1 VFHIETI
8 ILFLSLPCIIS
19 LVDIRKYHLKGY
31 SYVKRT
37 FGEALLTLRKQ
48 KGLSQQEF
56 ADLLPVNR
64 SSVANWE
71 ADRRLPNATIVAK
84 IAEIFDVEVTEL
96 LDTANEIDNHPNVI
110 IVDDNKIILTGGT
123 PIIEQALPNANVI
136 GFTKPSE
143 AMEYAK
149 DNRVALA
156 FLDIELGIT
165 NGLDICNSLL
175 EINPRTNVI
184 FLTAYPEY
192 SIKAWNTEASG
203 FMVKPITLEGVKE
216 QLKKLRH
223 PFPTGA
229 IN

>member
-1 VFHIETI
+1 M
-8 ILFLSLPCIIS
+8 
-19 LVDIRKYHLKGY
+19 
-31 SYVKRT
+31 KRT
-37 FGEALLTLRKQ
+37 FGEALLAARNQ
-48 KGLSQQEF
+48 KGLSQQEL
-56 ADLLPVNR
+56 ADRLPVAR

-71 ADRRLPNATIVAK
+71 ADRRLPNATIIAK
-84 IAEIFDVEVTEL
+84 IAEIFDVEVAEF
-96 LDTANEIDNHPNVI
+96 LDAANEIDNHPNVI

-143 AMEYAK
+143 AMKYAK

>member
-1 VFHIETI
+1 M
-8 ILFLSLPCIIS
+8 
-19 LVDIRKYHLKGY
+19 
-31 SYVKRT
+31 KRT
-37 FGEALLTLRKQ
+37 FGEALLALRKQ

-71 ADRRLPNATIVAK
+71 ADRRLPNATIIAK

-96 LDTANEIDNHPNVI
+96 LDTANEIDNHPNII